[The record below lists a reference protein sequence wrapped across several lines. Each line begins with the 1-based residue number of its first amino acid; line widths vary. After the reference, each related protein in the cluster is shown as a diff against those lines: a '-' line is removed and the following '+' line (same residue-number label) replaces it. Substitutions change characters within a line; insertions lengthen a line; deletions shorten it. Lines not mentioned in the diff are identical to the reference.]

1 MKFLKLIISILLLVS
16 LIGFGC
22 STTDTSDQD
31 DTDQVLQPEDVFSQ
45 ETLNQIYSHYDI
57 AGNEVEITY
66 IGNHGYLFST
76 LGRRV
81 LIDSLTEIGGGY
93 ETTSGVILT
102 MLNEAEFPF
111 NRINLAL
118 TTHIHGDH
126 FDRDSA
132 VDFLIAN
139 PNASHLSTNEVDESL
154 RTSSGYNQI
163 QSQTI
168 GIFPAPS
175 SRIQTEIA
183 GITVDVVQIDH
194 HLSQEGDEHV
204 AFLFTLNGIKFL
216 HVGDACKIPS
226 QWDGLGL
233 EGEHIDILIA
243 PFGQSCSNWTVVF
256 EEENPFNIIKWYIKP
271 KHIIISHL
279 NFDTTAAEIQETINT
294 LQANLPGIS
303 FSVFHSTI
311 LKQKIYTKEGNT
323 IQVRD
328 KPTS

>member
-1 MKFLKLIISILLLVS
+1 MKVGKLIILSMLLVS
-16 LIGFGC
+16 LIGFSC
-22 STTDTSDQD
+22 NNTDNSEVDN
-31 DTDQVLQPEDVFSQ
+31 TDQVLRPEDVFSQ
-45 ETLNQIYSHYDI
+45 EILNQIYTHYDI
-57 AGNEVEITY
+57 GSNEVEITY
-66 IGNHGYLFST
+66 MGNHGYLFST
-76 LGRRV
+76 MGRRV

-93 ETTSGVILT
+93 ETTSGVILN
-102 MLNEAEFPF
+102 MLNEAGFPF

-126 FDRDSA
+126 FDRDA
-132 VDFLIAN
+132 AINFLIAN

-154 RTSSGYNQI
+154 QASSSYNQI
-163 QSQTI
+163 QSQSI
-168 GIFPAPS
+168 GIFPNPS
-175 SRIQTEIA
+175 SRIQTEAA
-183 GITVDVVQIDH
+183 GITVDVVRIDH
-194 HLSQEGDEHV
+194 HGGQEGDEHV

-216 HVGDACKIPS
+216 HVGDACKIPA

-271 KHIIISHL
+271 KHIIVSHQ
-279 NFDTTAAEIQETINT
+279 NFETTTTEIQETLNT
-294 LQANLPGIS
+294 LRDNLPGIS
-303 FSVFHSTI
+303 FSVFHPTI

-323 IQVRD
+323 IRVMD